1 MKNIAKILCFVLS
14 LALVFSIVG
23 LSTFAD
29 EATSSL
35 SGEGTAESPY
45 LINNLADLITFRDE
59 VNAGVNFADK
69 YVKLNADIDLINVDW
84 SVNIGDDANYGFNGH
99 FDGGNHTIKNLKSTE
114 TARKAD
120 GYVCTGLFG
129 AISGDATI
137 KNLTIENAKIS
148 VGEFD
153 GNNIGVVVGFAWS
166 ATGSIE
172 NVTVCGDV
180 KIDAP
185 QASAV
190 GAILGY
196 DWYGDITVANCAV
209 LANEGSYINGI
220 SQVGGIVG
228 YAGTKCEITDCSVEN
243 LSFNGKGLVGGIVGV
258 ANGDGTQLVTV
269 TGASVKNVAITVYG
283 EFWQSS
289 GSVVIGSLGGQTAII
304 TDTTFESVTVNGK
317 AAHNLAGSGYV
328 NKPTAP
334 VAGVAASVNG
344 KFYTDINAAIA
355 AAADGDVIVIANDF
369 ALSESISLPTDK
381 AVVIDLNG
389 FTITGTDNQTASFA
403 LFAGVDADLTIN
415 DSVGGGKITLV
426 ATNNRGWGAY
436 SAIVHNRGGV
446 LTINGGTLEHL
457 GGTDMAYAVDNSANY
472 YGDATLT
479 VNGGSLISTYT
490 AIRMYMSNDHV
501 GGTSIV
507 EINDGYIYGGSRGIW
522 GQVPSNAAGHE
533 ATLTI
538 NGGTIAAPAETGA
551 AINIQRSSYGDADVV
566 INGGTFDAPL
576 YIEAQELLINNGTFN
591 APLYLKNEANED
603 VTSATSIKGGSFTT
617 DVTAFCADGFR
628 LIQREDG
635 TYGATEKSSTPEII
649 DGYWYIGGVNTGLKA
664 SPDVLM
670 VNCAEHGVT
679 CWYVNGACTGIQAIG
694 TNGTLPEVKIIDGF
708 WYVDNKDGKGLL
720 PTGIKAVGSEGVTIV
735 KIEKN
740 ADASDELV
748 NTYVITFSN
757 GQTWSFVVTNGLPGG
772 EGPQGPQGP
781 DGPKGPQGPQG
792 LPGADANDTN
802 KTVIILIAISAVCI
816 IFSLA
821 VILYRGIDRRS
832 WWCTR

>member
-59 VNAGVNFADK
+59 VNAGIGFAGQ
-69 YVKLNADIDLINVDW
+69 YVKLTADIDLFGIDW
-84 SVNIGDDANYGFNGH
+84 SVNIGDDCNAT
-99 FDGGNHTIKNLKSTE
+99 FDGYFDGDNHTIKNLKSIE
-114 TARKAD
+114 TAQKAD

-129 AISGDATI
+129 AIYGDASI
-137 KNLTIENAKIS
+137 KNLTIENAKIDA
-148 VGEFD
+148 GEFTGD
-153 GNNIGVVVGFAWS
+153 NVAVVVGFAY
-166 ATGSIE
+166 ACTGSIE

-185 QASAV
+185 NVSSV
-190 GAILGY
+190 GTILGY
-196 DWYGDITVANCAV
+196 DYYGDVTITNCAV
-209 LANEGSYINGI
+209 NANAGSYINGVA
-220 SQVGGIVG
+220 QVGGIVG

-243 LSFNGKGLVGGIVGV
+243 LTLDGKGLVGGIVGV

-269 TGASVKNVAITVYG
+269 TNASVKNVAITVYG

-289 GSVVIGSLGGQTAII
+289 GSVVIGSLGGKTAVI
-304 TDTTFESVTVNGK
+304 TGTTFENVTVNG
-317 AAHNLAGSGYV
+317 AAASNLAGSGYV

-334 VAGVAASVNG
+334 VAAVAASVNG

-436 SAIVHNRGGV
+436 SEIIHNRGGV
-446 LTINGGTLEHL
+446 VTINGGTLEHL
-457 GGTDMAYAVDNSANY
+457 GGTDMAFVVDNSANY

-538 NGGTIAAPAETGA
+538 NGGTIAAPADTGA

-576 YIEAQELLINNGTFN
+576 YIEAQELTINDGIFN
-591 APLYLKNEANED
+591 AALYLKDESNNDA
-603 VTSATSIKGGSFTT
+603 TSASCIKGGSFAT
-617 DVTAFCADGFR
+617 DVNAFCADGFR
-628 LIQREDG
+628 VIVKADG
-635 TYGATEKSSTPEII
+635 SYGVTQSSSTPEII
-649 DGYWYIGGVNTGLKA
+649 DGYWWIGGVNTGMPA
-664 SPDVLM
+664 SPSVEM
-670 VNCAEHGVT
+670 VDCAEHGVI
-679 CWYVNGACTGIQAIG
+679 CWYVNGTCTGIQAVG
-694 TNGTLPEVKIIDGF
+694 TEATLPEVAVIDGY
-708 WYVDNKDGKGLL
+708 WYIDNKDGKGLL
-720 PTGIKAVGSEGVTIV
+720 PTGIKAEGAEGITIV

-740 ADASDELV
+740 AEASDALAT
-748 NTYVITFSN
+748 TYVITFSN
-757 GQTWSFVVTNGLPGG
+757 GQTWSFVVTNGLPGA

-781 DGPKGPQGPQG
+781 EGPKGQTGNQG
-792 LPGADANDTN
+792 LPGADANDNN